1 MWEQALCRHRNR
13 LAAARRR
20 ARAWQVHV
28 GRACRR
34 VNVAIAVAE
43 GALHRIDAVVAE
55 ACALGLEHT
64 STLSGIG
71 VLTGSVEVASLP
83 KLRALSDVEV
93 VELERGTRLRESD
106 ARGN

>member
-1 MWEQALCRHRNR
+1 MREQALCRHRNR
-13 LAAARRR
+13 LAAAGHR
-20 ARAWQVHV
+20 ARAGRVHV
-28 GRACRR
+28 GHACRR

-43 GALHRIDAVVAE
+43 GALHRIDAVVAA

-71 VLTGSVEVASLP
+71 VLIGSVEVASLP
-83 KLRALSDVEV
+83 RLRALSDVET

-106 ARGN
+106 VRGN

>member
-1 MWEQALCRHRNR
+1 MWEQALCRRRNKPA
-13 LAAARRR
+13 AAARR
-20 ARAWQVHV
+20 ARPSQVHV

-43 GALHRIDAVVAE
+43 HALSRIDAVAAA

-71 VLTGSVEVASLP
+71 VLIGSVEVASLP
-83 KLRALSDVEV
+83 KLRALSDVEA
-93 VELERGTRLRESD
+93 VELERGTRLRESGV
-106 ARGN
+106 RGN